1 MIRLNNV
8 KTFELHVLRMCVMHS
23 RVADKRLIRE
33 DYRATKAG
41 FAGEDKVT
49 RFLGEVVLTEKM
61 EIYRNVVMDNTQMDI
76 IVVTPKMICILEVKN
91 MKGEFYFDS
100 MSKQFYRVIDSC
112 KKEGMR
118 NPELQLQR
126 AVRVLQ
132 RKLTLRGVYLPVQGL
147 IVFASRAGI
156 VIQPPTLFCSVPIDA
171 LCDTL
176 ENMESESTEFMT
188 NEELKKVRHILK
200 RGTFAVHDDGLM
212 ERLGIERKGIRPGVK
227 CGKCFNIGMKR
238 VYSTWVCG
246 YCGCQDKDAHFA
258 TLQEY
263 QLLFGSETTSRDVKW
278 WLGID
283 DKYLTSRLLKKCI
296 EKYSGSDKNRIYTLK
311 FEPWRLESF
320 LAFEMRKR

>member
-1 MIRLNNV
+1 
-8 KTFELHVLRMCVMHS
+8 MCVMHS
-23 RVADKRLIRE
+23 RVMDKRMVSE
-33 DYRATKAG
+33 DYRTTKAG
-41 FAGEDKVT
+41 FAGEDKVSQ
-49 RFLGEVVLTEKM
+49 FLGEVVLTGKM
-61 EIYRNVVMDNTQMDI
+61 EIYRNVVMYNTQMDI

-91 MKGEFYFDS
+91 MRGEFYFDS
-100 MSKQFYRVIDSC
+100 LSKQFYRVIDGG

-132 RKLTLRGVYLPVQGL
+132 RKLHLRGVEITVQGL

-156 VIQPPTLFCSVPIDA
+156 VIQPPTLFRSLPIDA
-171 LCDTL
+171 MCDTI
-176 ENMESESTEFMT
+176 EEMESVSSELMT

-200 RGTFAVHDDGLM
+200 RESYAVHDDSLW

-227 CGKCFNIGMKR
+227 CGKCFEVGMKR

-246 YCGCQDKDAHFA
+246 TCGCHDKEAHIA

-263 QLLFGSETTSRDVKW
+263 QLLFGSETTRGDMKW
-278 WLGID
+278 WLGIENKD
-283 DKYLTSRLLKKCI
+283 LISRLLKCCI
-296 EKYSGSDKNRIYTLK
+296 EKYSGGNKNRVYTLK

>member
-1 MIRLNNV
+1 
-8 KTFELHVLRMCVMHS
+8 MHS
-23 RVADKRLIRE
+23 RVMDKKMVSE
-33 DYRATKAG
+33 DYRTTKAG
-41 FAGEDKVT
+41 FAGEDKVN
-49 RFLGEVVLTEKM
+49 RFLEEVVLTPKV
-61 EIYRNVVMDNTQMDI
+61 EIYRNIVLDNAQMDI
-76 IVVTPKMICILEVKN
+76 IVVTPRMVSILEVKN
-91 MKGEFYFDS
+91 MRGEFYFDS
-100 MSKQFYRVIDSC
+100 ISKQFYRMIDG

-132 RKLTLRGVYLPVQGL
+132 RKLHLRGVEISVQGL

-156 VIQPPTLFCSVPIDA
+156 VMQPPTLFCSVPIDA
-171 LCDTL
+171 MCGEL
-176 ENMESESTEFMT
+176 EEMEAKSNEMLT
-188 NEELKKVRHILK
+188 NDDLKKIRHILK
-200 RGTFAVHDDGLM
+200 RGTYTVHDNSLM
-212 ERLGIERKGIRPGVK
+212 ERLGIQRDRIRPGVK
-227 CGKCFNIGMKR
+227 CGKCFEVGMKR

-246 YCGCQDKDAHFA
+246 YCGCHDKDAHFA

-283 DKYLTSRLLKKCI
+283 DKYLTSRLLKRCI

-311 FEPWRLESF
+311 FEPWKLESF